1 MCQGGLFFHAA
12 VLYCIFEE
20 YPYEFVASMSC
31 ASCDGVKFSHDIP
44 LYAHGKRLM
53 PVLALH
59 ALWSG
64 TSSSSAKVS
73 LNSNAVSSRLRAAG
87 YMVQKVNRTARPAR
101 CIGRARLFFQKP
113 ICGRAAKPASRS
125 ASVGM

>member
-20 YPYEFVASMSC
+20 YPYEFVAAMSC

-59 ALWSG
+59 ALWSEHQFVLCQSI
-64 TSSSSAKVS
+64 TQFKRRQQS
-73 LNSNAVSSRLRAAG
+73 AAG
-87 YMVQKVNRTARPAR
+87 
-101 CIGRARLFFQKP
+101 
-113 ICGRAAKPASRS
+113 SRIYCPKS
-125 ASVGM
+125 Q